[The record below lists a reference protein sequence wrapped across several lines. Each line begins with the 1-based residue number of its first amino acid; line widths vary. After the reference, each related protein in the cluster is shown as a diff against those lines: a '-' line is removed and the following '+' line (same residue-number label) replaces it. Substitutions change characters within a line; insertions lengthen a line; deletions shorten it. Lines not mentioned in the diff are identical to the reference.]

1 MQLAREIAGLVRARI
16 APDARVSLFGSWAKG
31 TAFPRSDLDI
41 AVAVGGPI
49 RPAKL
54 ERLVAEFE
62 NLRTLRKIDLVDAAA
77 ADSELRAE
85 IQTHGIDL

>member
-1 MQLAREIAGLVRARI
+1 MQLAREIAELVRARI
-16 APDARVSLFGSWAKG
+16 APDARVILFGSWAKG

-41 AVAVGGPI
+41 AVAAGSPI

-54 ERLVAEFE
+54 ERLAAEFE
-62 NLRTLRKIDLVDAAA
+62 NLRTLRKIDLVDVEAAG
-77 ADSELRAE
+77 SELRAE